1 MVNLVMIFW
10 VSQIFLAMKLS
21 GFLTMA
27 VLLQVSFPGDCQT
40 LSISGKSVP
49 LEEILATIK
58 SQAGVVFFYEGSVLQ
73 NAKPVTIDCKNVTLE
88 TALNEV
94 FKSQPFTWVK
104 EGKTVTIFKR
114 PVQKILAEPVLKDP
128 DRMEIS
134 KFEICFI

>member
-1 MVNLVMIFW
+1 
-10 VSQIFLAMKLS
+10 MKLS

-27 VLLQVSFPGDCQT
+27 VLLQVSFPGECQT

-94 FKSQPFTWVK
+94 FKSQPLTWVK

-114 PVQKILAEPVLKDP
+114 PVQKILAEPVTQNPEHMKIQIWNLFHLK
-128 DRMEIS
+128 I
-134 KFEICFI
+134 